1 MKQLKRLRD
10 LSGLTQTQLSRLA
23 GIDRARLSLAE
34 SGQVKLSATEA
45 DTVRNVLIQ
54 QMEKRA
60 DRIQHELERSGQRS
74 TMAEA
79 VAV

>member
-1 MKQLKRLRD
+1 MKQLKKLRD

-34 SGQVKLSATEA
+34 SGQVKLSDTEVVM
-45 DTVRNVLIQ
+45 VRSVLIGEMQ
-54 QMEKRA
+54 KRA
-60 DRIQHELERSGQRS
+60 ERIQNELERNGQR
-74 TMAEA
+74 AEEA